1 MNRFNAAK
9 KAAYAAMLV
18 FAGAASASAADPFPS
33 KPIHIVVAAA
43 AGGGLDIT
51 SRLMAQKMQE
61 YLHQSVV
68 VENRA
73 GAETMLGTRYVKES
87 APDGYTIL
95 AQANGFSVLPALKI
109 DPGFDPL
116 KDFTGI
122 GLMVKAPMVTEVP
135 NTAPEK
141 NLADI
146 IARARAQPGQL
157 TYGTG
162 GAGTPQQLSSAAF
175 HLKAGLKMTEVA
187 YKGAG
192 PTLIDVAGGRLN
204 MTNDMYVSSSPYIKS
219 GTIRPI
225 AVTSEHRMAP
235 LPDVPTYKEQGV
247 DVVFYLWL
255 GLVAPAGTPKEVVQ
269 KLSDALHYATSDKDI
284 VARFSAEG
292 SELGHESPDEFN
304 AFLRKDVA
312 DGAKTIAALKLE
324 KQ

>member
-1 MNRFNAAK
+1 MSKMN
-9 KAAYAAMLV
+9 V
-18 FAGAASASAADPFPS
+18 FKSTASAAILVLASAVSAFAADPYPS
-33 KPIHIVVAAA
+33 KPVHIIVAAA

-51 SRLMAQKMQE
+51 TRLMAQKMQE
-61 YLHQSVV
+61 FLHQTVV

-73 GAETMLGTRYVKES
+73 GAETMLGTRYVKEQP
-87 APDGYTIL
+87 ADGYTIL

-116 KDFTGI
+116 KDFTGV

-135 NTAPEK
+135 GSQPEK
-141 NLADI
+141 NLADV
-146 IARARAQPGQL
+146 IAHAKAEPGKM

-162 GAGTPQQLSSAAF
+162 GAGTPQQLSAAAF
-175 HLKAGLKMTEVA
+175 QLKEGLKMVEIA

-204 MTNDMYVSSSPYIKS
+204 MTNDMYVSSSPYIKT

-225 AVTSEHRMAP
+225 AVTSAHRMAP

-255 GLVAPAGTPKEVVQ
+255 GLMAPAGTPKEAIQ
-269 KLSDALHYATSDKDI
+269 KLSDALHYATADKDI
-284 VARFSAEG
+284 VARFNAEG
-292 SELGHESPDEFN
+292 SELGRESPEEFN
-304 AFLRKDVA
+304 AFLRQDVA
-312 DGAKTIAALKLE
+312 DGAKTIAALKIE